1 MNVVIL
7 KIIKKNINDK
17 YILIFQLGH
26 NYKNKNRK
34 EKIILEKKKG
44 LFK

>member
-17 YILIFQLGH
+17 YILIFQLGN
-26 NYKNKNRK
+26 NYKKKNRK

>member
-17 YILIFQLGH
+17 YILIFQLGN